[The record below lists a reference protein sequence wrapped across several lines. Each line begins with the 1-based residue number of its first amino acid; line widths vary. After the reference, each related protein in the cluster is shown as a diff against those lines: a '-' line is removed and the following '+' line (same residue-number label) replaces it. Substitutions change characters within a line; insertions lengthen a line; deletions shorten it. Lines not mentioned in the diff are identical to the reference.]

1 MTTRRPGRSTGPLPL
16 KNLNKSSHSNSEDI
30 SDPPTPT
37 NRGEGLPSRKKKRI
51 LSGEIKQKESHPHHD
66 QSYRRPARGSMALAE
81 AGAHA
86 SPVGRERPKPRFTR
100 EKTGGE
106 KAAGIMGTSGVGDPA
121 LFSARLACAIGGMAS

>member
-1 MTTRRPGRSTGPLPL
+1 
-16 KNLNKSSHSNSEDI
+16 
-30 SDPPTPT
+30 
-37 NRGEGLPSRKKKRI
+37 
-51 LSGEIKQKESHPHHD
+51 
-66 QSYRRPARGSMALAE
+66 MALAE

-121 LFSARLACAIGGMAS
+121 LFSARLACAIGGMASDHQ